1 MKGRHKAIT
10 SKNLCSHRRQ
20 NDQKVEEVLP
30 TTKDMK
36 LPSNLVVDL

>member
-10 SKNLCSHRRQ
+10 RENLCFHRGR
-20 NDQKVEEVLP
+20 NDEKVEEVLP